1 MKKIISIL
9 LLFFVSFSTFAQGTI
24 NKKVQTA
31 KADVDERSLKGDILI
46 DVFEC
51 DGDNG
56 PYTGIDLRARKEA
69 SSDSLILMLKVKYEF
84 ESNEYFFV
92 HPDSQAGFLD
102 AMNMIHDKFVEWS
115 EVAKKNKITDFKKPV
130 PFDNN
135 FIVYEYRVS
144 YLKPQPRLMWADFI
158 VNGKGRA
165 SIAIGF
171 DERGGIGHYSDYDF
185 YSADKIAH
193 LIYIIQP
200 DYVRTVYEQTKRRIA
215 ELQAAEQERSD
226 LFQ

>member
-1 MKKIISIL
+1 MKRILSICL
-9 LLFFVSFSTFAQGTI
+9 LIFVSFSMFAQGAI
-24 NKKVQTA
+24 NNRVKTA
-31 KADVDERSLKGDILI
+31 KADVDELSLKGDILI
-46 DVFEC
+46 DVFGC
-51 DGDNG
+51 DGENG

-84 ESNEYFFV
+84 VSNEFFFV
-92 HPDSQAGFLD
+92 HPDSQAGFLN
-102 AMNMIHDKFVEWS
+102 AMNMIHEKFVEWS
-115 EVAKKNKITDFKKPV
+115 EVAKKNKITDFKKPI
-130 PFDNN
+130 PLDNS
-135 FIVYEYRVS
+135 FTVFEYHVS

-158 VNGKGRA
+158 VNGKGKA
-165 SIAIGF
+165 SVAIGF
-171 DERGGIGHYSDYDF
+171 DERGDFGHYSDYDF

-200 DYVRTVYEQTKRRIA
+200 GYVRTVYEQTMKRIA

>member
-1 MKKIISIL
+1 M
-9 LLFFVSFSTFAQGTI
+9 FAQGAI

-84 ESNEYFFV
+84 ETNEFFFV

-102 AMNMIHDKFVEWS
+102 AMKMIHDKFVEWS
-115 EVAKKNKITDFKKPV
+115 EVAKKNKITDFKKPI

-135 FIVYEYRVS
+135 FTIYKYSVPYP
-144 YLKPQPRLMWADFI
+144 KPQPRLMWADFI
-158 VNGKGRA
+158 VNGKGKA
-165 SIAIGF
+165 SISIGF
-171 DERGGIGHYSDYDF
+171 DERGSFGHYSDYDF

-200 DYVRTVYEQTKRRIA
+200 EYVRTVYEQTMRRIA